1 MLDAVSMSMPLA
13 LCKEQT
19 GFWSSGRAL
28 RRTIEVQEEQ
38 TEGVNGLAIR
48 MQCTAP
54 PSWDSP

>member
-1 MLDAVSMSMPLA
+1 MSMPLA